1 MQSGTIPLLFEQK
14 YKYEGA
20 VTPYFCR
27 RDKKTNRLSNLM
39 YPSKNGKWW
48 HNGLKAH
55 RLHSLGQRSH
65 NGLKAHQLHSLGQRS
80 HNGLKAQYYIAQGN
94 ALGSMQEGNLR
105 PVRAKVYKHSSLYI
119 RLLPFQGALLHPY
132 KTQGNALGIFET
144 STSAL

>member
-48 HNGLKAH
+48 
-55 RLHSLGQRSH
+55 
-65 NGLKAHQLHSLGQRS
+65 

>member
-1 MQSGTIPLLFEQK
+1 
-14 YKYEGA
+14 
-20 VTPYFCR
+20 
-27 RDKKTNRLSNLM
+27 M

-55 RLHSLGQRSH
+55 R
-65 NGLKAHQLHSLGQRS
+65 LHSLGQRS

-132 KTQGNALGIFET
+132 KTQGVALGIFET